1 MSNRKKKVNSA
12 SVKRENQENIR
23 EFIRKKRTTETQSSQ
38 RNIIDFINEDE
49 DNFMYV
55 QQVLTAFAEGFYDQP
70 ENINSIPLD
79 LESYYQQH
87 YNTHLNLCNFGGFG
101 AKSN

>member
-1 MSNRKKKVNSA
+1 
-12 SVKRENQENIR
+12 
-23 EFIRKKRTTETQSSQ
+23 
-38 RNIIDFINEDE
+38 
-49 DNFMYV
+49 MYV

-87 YNTHLNLCNFGGFG
+87 WQKMQGEGLSDVAMDILRVLQQFAIKPATKR
-101 AKSN
+101 AI

>member
-1 MSNRKKKVNSA
+1 
-12 SVKRENQENIR
+12 
-23 EFIRKKRTTETQSSQ
+23 
-38 RNIIDFINEDE
+38 
-49 DNFMYV
+49 MYV